1 MMISVI
7 VTVRNE
13 GRHIADLLDSLVIQ
27 EPPFEII
34 IVDSGST
41 DKTQEIVREYEKKY
55 DTVKLLIRGGKRGES
70 RNYGVEQAKG
80 EVVAFTD
87 GDCIANPFWLKEIR
101 NGMREAHIVAG
112 KTIQLGYLP
121 FVELARVELFH
132 RGKDVTW
139 PSCNLAYMTDVFK
152 EIKGFD
158 PTFRTAEDIDLN
170 YRALLA
176 GYRLVYN
183 EKAIIYHRAR
193 DTMVGFFKQ
202 AFWNGFGRKQL
213 TMKHGSLWSN
223 YKFFDMLKANV
234 SFWYLARM
242 VAAVLGYIACIIGF
256 WGVRIDK

>member
-1 MMISVI
+1 MISVV

-13 GRHIADLLDSLVIQ
+13 GRHIADLLDSLVVQ
-27 EPPFEII
+27 EPPFEVI
-34 IVDSGST
+34 IVDAGSE
-41 DKTQEIVREYEKKY
+41 DDTQDIVREYAKKY
-55 DTVKLLIRGGKRGES
+55 DMIKLHIHGGKRGDS

-101 NGMREAHIVAG
+101 KSLSEGHIVAG

-121 FVELARVELFH
+121 FVELARVELLH

-139 PSCNLAYMTDVFK
+139 PSCNLAYMVDVFK
-152 EIKGFD
+152 EINGFD

-176 GYRLVYN
+176 GYRLVAN
-183 EKAIIYHRAR
+183 DKAIIYHRAR
-193 DTMVGFFKQ
+193 DTMKGFFKQ

-213 TMKHGSLWSN
+213 TMKHGTLWGN
-223 YKFFDMLKANV
+223 YKFFDMLKANA

-242 VAAVLGYIACIIGF
+242 GVAVLGYAACIVGF
-256 WGVRIDK
+256 WGVRIEK